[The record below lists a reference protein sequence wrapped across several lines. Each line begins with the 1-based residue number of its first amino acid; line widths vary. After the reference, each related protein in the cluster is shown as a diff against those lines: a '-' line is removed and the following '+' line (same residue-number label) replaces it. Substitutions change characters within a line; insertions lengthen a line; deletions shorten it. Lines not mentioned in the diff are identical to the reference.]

1 MKRPENAIVRDE
13 HCEIAGHG
21 EHFGSYFSRAFSARL
36 IYVSDMTIWIMAAL
50 LFALFGALGYAKGA
64 IRMIFPL
71 MGLALGTFLAVP
83 LGPTVKPLVPL
94 VGLKNPI
101 WSILLPPVII
111 FFLIAIVFIVIGFIV
126 HWKVSLHY
134 KYSTDDYTR
143 LAWERLNKR
152 LGVSMGLIAGSAY
165 TLLLGLV
172 IYILG
177 YLTVQV
183 SAGENE
189 TGLAKNLNQARS
201 DLHSSGL
208 AKTVAVFDPTPE
220 NYYLA
225 SDILGLV
232 YHNPLLH
239 GRLSTYPP
247 FLALAERQQFQD
259 IATDTEFQNMLA
271 TQTAFGQIINH
282 PKTQA
287 ILNDQ
292 DIIQQLQQTDLKD
305 LLEYLKTGESPK
317 FADIRILG
325 RWQLEPYAT
334 LLQEKKR
341 RSHLTTA
348 EMKLL
353 RQQFEFV
360 KSYTLVVTPDSNVKL
375 KGPDVM
381 PLVQKYLGELKAA
394 ADGTTK
400 RAAPV
405 ARAAAPAPAP
415 VQPTGRSAANQQL
428 MQRYGNRPGASPT
441 APPAATVTPV
451 PAAAATAPVP
461 SPSPAAIAA
470 EIAKLP
476 TVILAEGT
484 WKGENDKYQLTL
496 TAQAGGFRFGT
507 GKKSATV
514 EASLKDGRLYLAE
527 ENETMVMEKF

>member
-1 MKRPENAIVRDE
+1 
-13 HCEIAGHG
+13 
-21 EHFGSYFSRAFSARL
+21 
-36 IYVSDMTIWIMAAL
+36 MTIWIMAVL
-50 LFALFGALGYAKGA
+50 LFALFGALGYVKGA
-64 IRMIFPL
+64 IRMVFPL
-71 MGLALGTFLAVP
+71 IGLAVGTFLAVP
-83 LGPTVKPLVPL
+83 LGPLVKPLVPL
-94 VGLKNPI
+94 AGLKNPV
-101 WSILLPPVII
+101 WSILLPPVIV
-111 FFLIAIVFIVIGFIV
+111 FFLIALVFIVIGFIV
-126 HWKVSLHY
+126 HWKINLYY
-134 KYSTDDYTR
+134 KYRTNDYHR

-152 LGVSMGLIAGSAY
+152 LGVGIGLIAGSAY
-165 TLLLGLV
+165 TILLGLV

-208 AKTVAVFDPTPE
+208 EKTVAAFDPTPE

-239 GRLSTYPP
+239 NRLSSYPP
-247 FLALAERQQFQD
+247 FLPLAERQQFQD

-271 TQTAFGQIINH
+271 TQTAVGQIINH

-292 DIIQQLQQTDLKD
+292 EIVQHLQQTDLKD

-341 RSHLTTA
+341 RSRVTTA

-353 RQQFEFV
+353 KQQLEFV
-360 KSYTLVVTPDSNVKL
+360 KSYTLVVTPDNHVKL

-381 PLVQKYLGELKAA
+381 PLIQKYLGELKASA
-394 ADGTTK
+394 EGTAR

-405 ARAAAPAPAP
+405 ARAPAPPSLASQQAA
-415 VQPTGRSAANQQL
+415 QPYR
-428 MQRYGNRPGASPT
+428 NRPGASP
-441 APPAATVTPV
+441 APPPAT
-451 PAAAATAPVP
+451 AATAAP
-461 SPSPAAIAA
+461 SAAPAAPPSPAAIAA

-476 TVILAEGT
+476 TVVLADGT

-507 GKKSATV
+507 GKKSAAV
-514 EASLKDGRLYLAE
+514 EASIKDGRLYLAE

>member
-1 MKRPENAIVRDE
+1 
-13 HCEIAGHG
+13 
-21 EHFGSYFSRAFSARL
+21 
-36 IYVSDMTIWIMAAL
+36 MTIWIMAVL

-64 IRMIFPL
+64 CRMVFRL
-71 MGLALGTFLAVP
+71 VGWALGTFLAVP
-83 LGPTVKPLVPL
+83 LPPLVKPVVPL
-94 VGLKNPI
+94 VGLRNPL
-101 WSILLPPVII
+101 WSILLPPVIV
-111 FFLIAIVFIVIGFIV
+111 FFLIAFIFIVIGFIV
-126 HWKVSLHY
+126 HWKVNLYY
-134 KYSTDDYTR
+134 KYRTDDYHR

-152 LGVSMGLIAGSAY
+152 LGVSIGLIAGSAY
-165 TLLLGLV
+165 TILLGLV

-208 AKTVAVFDPTPE
+208 EKTVAAFDPTPE

-239 GRLSTYPP
+239 SRLSTYPP
-247 FLALAERQQFQD
+247 FLSLAERQQFQD

-271 TQTAFGQIINH
+271 TQTAVGQIINH

-292 DIIQQLQQTDLKD
+292 EIVQQLQQTDLKD
-305 LLEYLKTGESPK
+305 LLVYLKTGESPK

-341 RSHLTTA
+341 RNRVTTA

-353 RQQFEFV
+353 KQQLEFV
-360 KSYTLVVTPDSNVKL
+360 KSYTLVVTPDNNVKL

-381 PLVQKYLGELKAA
+381 PLIQKYLGELKASA
-394 ADGTTK
+394 EGTGK
-400 RAAPV
+400 RTAPV
-405 ARAAAPAPAP
+405 ARAPAPAP
-415 VQPTGRSAANQQL
+415 VRPAAPSAASQQAA
-428 MQRYGNRPGASPT
+428 QRYGNRPGASPSL
-441 APPAATVTPV
+441 PPATVATAA
-451 PAAAATAPVP
+451 PAAAPVAP
-461 SPSPAAIAA
+461 PSPAAIAA

-476 TVILAEGT
+476 TVVLADGT

-496 TAQAGGFRFGT
+496 TAQAGGFRFDT

-514 EASLKDGRLYLAE
+514 QASIKDGRLYLAE

>member
-1 MKRPENAIVRDE
+1 MKRLEISTSTDE
-13 HCEIAGHG
+13 RRRFQEAL
-21 EHFGSYFSRAFSARL
+21 SYRLARIFSRAFRARQN
-36 IYVSDMTIWIMAAL
+36 YVVGMTIWIMAVL

-64 IRMIFPL
+64 IRMVFPL
-71 MGLALGTFLAVP
+71 MGLVLGTFLAVP
-83 LGPTVKPLVPL
+83 LGPMVKPLVPM
-94 VGLKNPI
+94 VGLTNPI
-101 WSILLPPVII
+101 WSILLPPVIV
-111 FFLIAIVFIVIGFIV
+111 FFLIAMIFIVLGFIV
-126 HWKVSLHY
+126 HWKVHLYY
-134 KYSTDDYTR
+134 KYRTNDYHR

-152 LGVSMGLIAGSAY
+152 LGVSIGLIAGSAY
-165 TLLLGLV
+165 TILLGLV

-208 AKTVAVFDPTPE
+208 EKTVAAFDPTPE

-259 IATDTEFQNMLA
+259 IAADTEFQNMLA
-271 TQTAFGQIINH
+271 TQTAVGQIINH

-292 DIIQQLQQTDLKD
+292 EIVQQLQQTDLKD

-341 RSHLTTA
+341 RSRVTTA

-353 RQQFEFV
+353 KQQLEFV
-360 KSYTLVVTPDSNVKL
+360 KSYTLVVTPDNNVKL

-381 PLVQKYLGELKAA
+381 PLIQKYLGELKASA
-394 ADGTTK
+394 EGTAK
-400 RAAPV
+400 RPAPV
-405 ARAAAPAPAP
+405 VRAPAPAP
-415 VQPTGRSAANQQL
+415 VRPAAPSAASQQ
-428 MQRYGNRPGASPT
+428 MAQRYGNRPGASP
-441 APPAATVTPV
+441 APPAATVAPT
-451 PAAAATAPVP
+451 AAPVAP
-461 SPSPAAIAA
+461 PSPAVIAA

-476 TVILAEGT
+476 TVVLADGT

-496 TAQAGGFRFGT
+496 TAQAGGFRFDT

-514 EASLKDGRLYLAE
+514 EASIKDGRLYLAE

>member
-1 MKRPENAIVRDE
+1 
-13 HCEIAGHG
+13 
-21 EHFGSYFSRAFSARL
+21 
-36 IYVSDMTIWIMAAL
+36 MTIWIMAVL

-64 IRMIFPL
+64 IRMVFPL
-71 MGLALGTFLAVP
+71 MGLVLGTFLAVP
-83 LGPTVKPLVPL
+83 LGPLVKPLVPL

-101 WSILLPPVII
+101 WSVLLPPVIV
-111 FFLIAIVFIVIGFIV
+111 FFLIAIIFIVIGFIV
-126 HWKVSLHY
+126 HWKVNLYY
-134 KYSTDDYTR
+134 KYRTDDYHR

-152 LGVSMGLIAGSAY
+152 LGVSIGLIAGSAY
-165 TLLLGLV
+165 TILLGLV

-189 TGLAKNLNQARS
+189 TGLARNLNQARS

-208 AKTVAVFDPTPE
+208 EKTVAAFDPTPE

-239 GRLSTYPP
+239 NRLSTYPP
-247 FLALAERQQFQD
+247 FLSLAERQQFQD
-259 IATDTEFQNMLA
+259 IAADTEFQNMLA
-271 TQTAFGQIINH
+271 TQTAVGQIIDH

-292 DIIQQLQQTDLKD
+292 EIVQQLQQTDLKD

-317 FADIRILG
+317 FADMRILG

-341 RSHLTTA
+341 RNRVTTA

-353 RQQFEFV
+353 KQQLEFV
-360 KSYTLVVTPDSNVKL
+360 KSYTLVVTPDNNVKL

-381 PLVQKYLGELKAA
+381 PLIQKYAGELKAA
-394 ADGTTK
+394 ADGTSK
-400 RAAPV
+400 RTAPG
-405 ARAAAPAPAP
+405 ARAPAPAPAPAP
-415 VQPTGRSAANQQL
+415 VRPTAQSAAERQ
-428 MQRYGNRPGASPT
+428 MAQRYGNRPGASP
-441 APPAATVTPV
+441 APPPVAAPTAAPTAA
-451 PAAAATAPVP
+451 PAA
-461 SPSPAAIAA
+461 SPSPAVIAA

-476 TVILAEGT
+476 IVVLADGA

-496 TAQAGGFRFGT
+496 KSQAGGFRFNT

-514 EASLKDGRLYLAE
+514 EASIKDGRLYLAE
-527 ENETMVMEKF
+527 ENGMMVMEKF

>member
-1 MKRPENAIVRDE
+1 
-13 HCEIAGHG
+13 
-21 EHFGSYFSRAFSARL
+21 
-36 IYVSDMTIWIMAAL
+36 MTIWIMAVL

-83 LGPTVKPLVPL
+83 LGPLVKPVVPL

-101 WSILLPPVII
+101 WSILLPPVIV
-111 FFLIAIVFIVIGFIV
+111 FFLIAIIFIVIGFIV
-126 HWKVSLHY
+126 HWKVGLYY
-134 KYSTDDYTR
+134 KYRTDDYHR

-152 LGVSMGLIAGSAY
+152 LGISIGLIAGSAY
-165 TLLLGLV
+165 TILLGLV

-208 AKTVAVFDPTPE
+208 EKTVAAFDPTPE

-239 GRLSTYPP
+239 NRLSTYPP
-247 FLALAERQQFQD
+247 FLSLAERQQFQD
-259 IATDTEFQNMLA
+259 IAADTEFQNMLA
-271 TQTAFGQIINH
+271 TQTAVGQIINH

-292 DIIQQLQQTDLKD
+292 EIVQQLQQTNLKD

-341 RSHLTTA
+341 RSRLTTA

-353 RQQFEFV
+353 KQQLEFV
-360 KSYTLVVTPDSNVKL
+360 KSYTLVVTPDNNVKL

-381 PLVQKYLGELKAA
+381 PLIQKYLGELKASVEGPA
-394 ADGTTK
+394 K

-405 ARAAAPAPAP
+405 ARAPAPTPAP
-415 VQPTGRSAANQQL
+415 VRPTAPSAASQQAA
-428 MQRYGNRPGASPT
+428 QRYGNRPGAPP
-441 APPAATVTPV
+441 APPAAT
-451 PAAAATAPVP
+451 AAAAAPTAAPAAP
-461 SPSPAAIAA
+461 PSPAAIAA

-476 TVILAEGT
+476 TVVLAEGT

-496 TAQAGGFRFGT
+496 TAQAGGFRFDT

-514 EASLKDGRLYLAE
+514 EASIKDGWLYLAE

>member
-1 MKRPENAIVRDE
+1 MRQN
-13 HCEIAGHG
+13 
-21 EHFGSYFSRAFSARL
+21 
-36 IYVSDMTIWIMAAL
+36 YVLRMTIWIMAVL

-71 MGLALGTFLAVP
+71 IGLVLGTYLAVP
-83 LGPTVKPLVPL
+83 LGPLVKPLVPL
-94 VGLKNPI
+94 VGLKNPV
-101 WSILLPPVII
+101 WSILLPPVIV
-111 FFLIAIVFIVIGFIV
+111 FFLIAIVFIVVGFIV
-126 HWKVSLHY
+126 HWKVSLYY
-134 KYSTDDYTR
+134 KYRTDDYHR

-152 LGVSMGLIAGSAY
+152 LGVSIGLIAGSAY

-172 IYILG
+172 IYIMG

-183 SAGENE
+183 SAGDNE

-201 DLHSSGL
+201 DLHASGL
-208 AKTVAVFDPTPE
+208 EKTVAAFDPTPE

-239 GRLSTYPP
+239 SRLSTYPP
-247 FLALAERQQFQD
+247 FLALAEKPVFQD
-259 IATDTEFQNMLA
+259 IAGDTEFQNMLA
-271 TQTAFGQIINH
+271 TQAAVGQVVNH

-292 DIIQQLQQTDLKD
+292 DIVQQLQQTDLKD

-317 FADIRILG
+317 FADVKILG

-353 RQQFEFV
+353 KQQLEFV
-360 KSYTLVVTPDSNVKL
+360 KGYTLVVTPDNNVKL
-375 KGPDVM
+375 KGPDMM

-394 ADGTTK
+394 AEGTAK

-405 ARAAAPAPAP
+405 ARAPTPAPTPAP
-415 VQPTGRSAANQQL
+415 VRPVGSSAAAQQL
-428 MQRYGNRPGASPT
+428 AQRYRTPPGASP
-441 APPAATVTPV
+441 AQPPVAAPAAIPAAV
-451 PAAAATAPVP
+451 PAAAP
-461 SPSPAAIAA
+461 PSPAVIAA

-476 TVILAEGT
+476 IVVLAEGT

-496 TAQAGGFRFGT
+496 TAQAGGFRFDT

-514 EASLKDGRLYLAE
+514 EASIKDGRLYFAE
-527 ENETMVMEKF
+527 EKETMVLEKF

>member
-1 MKRPENAIVRDE
+1 
-13 HCEIAGHG
+13 
-21 EHFGSYFSRAFSARL
+21 
-36 IYVSDMTIWIMAAL
+36 MTIWIMAVL

-64 IRMIFPL
+64 IRMVFPL
-71 MGLALGTFLAVP
+71 MGLVLGTFLAVP
-83 LGPTVKPLVPL
+83 LGPVVKPLVPL
-94 VGLKNPI
+94 VGLTNPI
-101 WSILLPPVII
+101 WGILLPPVIV
-111 FFLIAIVFIVIGFIV
+111 FFLIAMIFIVIGFIV
-126 HWKVSLHY
+126 HWKVNLYY
-134 KYSTDDYTR
+134 KYHTDDFNR

-152 LGVSMGLIAGSAY
+152 LGVSIGLIAGSAY
-165 TLLLGLV
+165 TILLGLV
-172 IYILG
+172 ISILG

-208 AKTVAVFDPTPE
+208 EKTVAAFDPTPE

-239 GRLSTYPP
+239 NRLSTYPP

-259 IATDTEFQNMLA
+259 IASDTEFQNMLA
-271 TQTAFGQIINH
+271 TQTAVGQIINH

-292 DIIQQLQQTDLKD
+292 EIIQQLQQTDLKD

-317 FADIRILG
+317 FADLRILG

-341 RSHLTTA
+341 RSRLTTA

-353 RQQFEFV
+353 RQQLEFV
-360 KSYTLVVTPDSNVKL
+360 KSYTLVVTPDNNVKL

-381 PLVQKYLGELKAA
+381 PLIQKYIGELKASA
-394 ADGTTK
+394 EGTAK

-405 ARAAAPAPAP
+405 VRTPAPAP
-415 VQPTGRSAANQQL
+415 PPASAPSAASQQ
-428 MQRYGNRPGASPT
+428 MAQRYGNRPGATPAPPPT
-441 APPAATVTPV
+441 AVAVV
-451 PAAAATAPVP
+451 PTAAPVAP
-461 SPSPAAIAA
+461 PSPAAIAA
-470 EIAKLP
+470 EIARLP
-476 TVILAEGT
+476 TVVLADGT
-484 WKGENDKYQLTL
+484 WKGENDRYQLTL
-496 TAQAGGFRFGT
+496 TAQAGGFRFDT

-514 EASLKDGRLYLAE
+514 EASIKDGRLYLAE

>member
-1 MKRPENAIVRDE
+1 
-13 HCEIAGHG
+13 
-21 EHFGSYFSRAFSARL
+21 
-36 IYVSDMTIWIMAAL
+36 MTIWIMAVL

-64 IRMIFPL
+64 IRMVFPL

-83 LGPTVKPLVPL
+83 LGPLVKPLVPL

-101 WSILLPPVII
+101 WSILLPPVIV
-111 FFLIAIVFIVIGFIV
+111 FFLIAIIFIVIGFIV
-126 HWKVSLHY
+126 HWKVNLYY
-134 KYSTDDYTR
+134 KYRTDDYHR

-152 LGVSMGLIAGSAY
+152 LGVSIGLIAGSAY

-208 AKTVAVFDPTPE
+208 EKTVAVFDPTPE

-239 GRLSTYPP
+239 NRLSTYPP
-247 FLALAERQQFQD
+247 FLSLAERQPFQD
-259 IATDTEFQNMLA
+259 IASDTEFQNMLA
-271 TQTAFGQIINH
+271 TQTAVGQVINH

-292 DIIQQLQQTDLKD
+292 EIVQQLQQTDLKD

-341 RSHLTTA
+341 RSRLTTA

-353 RQQFEFV
+353 KQQLEFV
-360 KSYTLVVTPDSNVKL
+360 KSYTLVVTPDNNVKL

-381 PLVQKYLGELKAA
+381 PLVQKYLGELKASA
-394 ADGTTK
+394 EATAK
-400 RAAPV
+400 RAATV
-405 ARAAAPAPAP
+405 ARTPAPAQAPAP
-415 VQPTGRSAANQQL
+415 VQPTAPSASAQQAA
-428 MQRYGNRPGASPT
+428 QRYRNRPGASP
-441 APPAATVTPV
+441 APPPVTA
-451 PAAAATAPVP
+451 PAAAPAVVPVAP
-461 SPSPAAIAA
+461 PSPAAIAA

-476 TVILAEGT
+476 IVVLADGT

-496 TAQAGGFRFGT
+496 TAQAGGFRFDT
-507 GKKSATV
+507 GKKSAAV
-514 EASLKDGRLYLAE
+514 EASIKDGRLYLTE

>member
-1 MKRPENAIVRDE
+1 
-13 HCEIAGHG
+13 
-21 EHFGSYFSRAFSARL
+21 
-36 IYVSDMTIWIMAAL
+36 MTIWIMAVL

-71 MGLALGTFLAVP
+71 MGLALGAFLAVP
-83 LGPTVKPLVPL
+83 LGPLVKPVVPL

-101 WSILLPPVII
+101 WSILLPPVIV
-111 FFLIAIVFIVIGFIV
+111 FFLIAIIFIVIGFIV
-126 HWKVSLHY
+126 HWKVSLYY
-134 KYSTDDYTR
+134 KYRTDDYHR

-152 LGVSMGLIAGSAY
+152 LGISIGLIAGSAY
-165 TLLLGLV
+165 TILLGLV

-189 TGLAKNLNQARS
+189 TGLAKNLNQARA

-208 AKTVAVFDPTPE
+208 EKTVAAFDPTPE

-239 GRLSTYPP
+239 NRLSTYPP
-247 FLALAERQQFQD
+247 FLSLAERQQFQD

-271 TQTAFGQIINH
+271 TQTAVGQIIDH

-292 DIIQQLQQTDLKD
+292 EIVQQLQQTDLKD

-317 FADIRILG
+317 FADMRILG

-341 RSHLTTA
+341 RSRVTTA

-353 RQQFEFV
+353 KQQLEFV
-360 KSYTLVVTPDSNVKL
+360 KSYTLVVTPDNNVKL

-381 PLVQKYLGELKAA
+381 PLIQKYAGELKAG
-394 ADGTTK
+394 ADGTPK
-400 RAAPV
+400 RTAPA
-405 ARAAAPAPAP
+405 ARAPAPAPAPAP
-415 VQPTGRSAANQQL
+415 VRPTAQSAAERQ
-428 MQRYGNRPGASPT
+428 MAQRYGNRPGASP
-441 APPAATVTPV
+441 APPPVAAPTAAPTAA
-451 PAAAATAPVP
+451 PAA
-461 SPSPAAIAA
+461 SPSPVVIAA

-476 TVILAEGT
+476 IVVLADGT

-496 TAQAGGFRFGT
+496 TSQAGGFRFNT

-514 EASLKDGRLYLAE
+514 EASIKDGRLYLAE
-527 ENETMVMEKF
+527 ENGMMVMEKF

>member
-1 MKRPENAIVRDE
+1 
-13 HCEIAGHG
+13 
-21 EHFGSYFSRAFSARL
+21 
-36 IYVSDMTIWIMAAL
+36 MTIWIMAVL
-50 LFALFGALGYAKGA
+50 LFAMFGALGYAKGA

-71 MGLALGTFLAVP
+71 IGLALGVFLAVP
-83 LGPTVKPLVPL
+83 LGPIVKPLVPL
-94 VGLKNPI
+94 LGLKNPV
-101 WSILLPPVII
+101 WSILLPPVIV
-111 FFLIAIVFIVIGFIV
+111 FFLISILFIIVGFIV
-126 HWKVSLHY
+126 HWKVNLYY
-134 KYSTDDYTR
+134 KYRTDDFHR

-152 LGVSMGLIAGSAY
+152 LGISIGLIAGSAY
-165 TLLLGLV
+165 TILLGLV

-208 AKTVAVFDPTPE
+208 EKTVAAFDPTPE

-259 IATDTEFQNMLA
+259 IAADTEFQNMLA
-271 TQTAFGQIINH
+271 TQTAVGQIINH

-292 DIIQQLQQTDLKD
+292 EIVQQLQQTDLKD

-317 FADIRILG
+317 FADIKILG

-341 RSHLTTA
+341 RSRVTTA

-353 RQQFEFV
+353 KQQLEFV
-360 KSYTLVVTPDSNVKL
+360 KSYTLVVTPDNNVKL

-381 PLVQKYLGELKAA
+381 PLIQKYLGELKASA
-394 ADGTTK
+394 EGTAK

-405 ARAAAPAPAP
+405 ARAPAPAP
-415 VQPTGRSAANQQL
+415 VRPTAPSAASQQAA
-428 MQRYGNRPGASPT
+428 QRYGNRPGASPP
-441 APPAATVTPV
+441 PPAATVAPT
-451 PAAAATAPVP
+451 AAPVAP
-461 SPSPAAIAA
+461 PSPAVIAA

-476 TVILAEGT
+476 TVVLADGT

-496 TAQAGGFRFGT
+496 TAQAGGFRFDT
-507 GKKSATV
+507 GKKSAAV
-514 EASLKDGRLYLAE
+514 EALIKDGRLYLAE

>member
-1 MKRPENAIVRDE
+1 VR
-13 HCEIAGHG
+13 
-21 EHFGSYFSRAFSARL
+21 FGSYFSRAFPARQ
-36 IYVSDMTIWIMAAL
+36 IYVVPMTIWIMAVL

-64 IRMIFPL
+64 IRMVFPL
-71 MGLALGTFLAVP
+71 MGLVLGTFLAVP
-83 LGPTVKPLVPL
+83 LGPMVKPLVPM
-94 VGLKNPI
+94 VGLTNPI
-101 WSILLPPVII
+101 WSILLPPVIV
-111 FFLIAIVFIVIGFIV
+111 FFLIAMIFIVLGFIV
-126 HWKVSLHY
+126 HWKVHLYY
-134 KYSTDDYTR
+134 KYRTNDYHR

-152 LGVSMGLIAGSAY
+152 LGVSIGLIAGSAY
-165 TLLLGLV
+165 TILLGVV
-172 IYILG
+172 ISILG

-208 AKTVAVFDPTPE
+208 EKTVAAFDPTPE

-259 IATDTEFQNMLA
+259 IAADTEFQNMLA
-271 TQTAFGQIINH
+271 TQTAVGQIINH

-292 DIIQQLQQTDLKD
+292 EIVQQLQQTDLKD

-341 RSHLTTA
+341 RSRVTTA

-353 RQQFEFV
+353 KQQLEFV
-360 KSYTLVVTPDSNVKL
+360 KSYTLVVTPDNNVKL

-381 PLVQKYLGELKAA
+381 PLIQKYLGELKASA
-394 ADGTTK
+394 EGTAK
-400 RAAPV
+400 RPAPV
-405 ARAAAPAPAP
+405 VRAPAPAP
-415 VQPTGRSAANQQL
+415 VRPAAPSAASQQ
-428 MQRYGNRPGASPT
+428 MAQRYGNRPGASP
-441 APPAATVTPV
+441 APPAATVAPT
-451 PAAAATAPVP
+451 AAPVAP
-461 SPSPAAIAA
+461 PSPAVIAA

-476 TVILAEGT
+476 TVVLADGT

-496 TAQAGGFRFGT
+496 TAQAGGFRFDT

-514 EASLKDGRLYLAE
+514 EASIKDGRLYLAE